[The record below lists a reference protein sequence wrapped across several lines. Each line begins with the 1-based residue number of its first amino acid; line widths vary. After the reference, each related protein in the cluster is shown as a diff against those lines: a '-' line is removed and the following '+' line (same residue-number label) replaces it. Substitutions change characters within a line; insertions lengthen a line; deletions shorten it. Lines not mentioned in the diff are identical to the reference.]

1 MATKDNPYYKKF
13 RQPRKLL
20 SATVIKTMLEVAKQA
35 LETEC
40 EMVATWK
47 PKIGKDLPF
56 IDRFILG
63 SDKTLIQ
70 ATPEHAVLMAQA
82 RIDYISEKIDFL
94 NQKNNN

>member
-1 MATKDNPYYKKF
+1 MEAKDNPYYKKF

-20 SATVIKTMLEVAKQA
+20 TDSDIKTMLEVTKQS
-35 LETEC
+35 LGTEQ
-40 EMVATWK
+40 EMVATWM

-63 SDKTLIQ
+63 ADKALIQ

-82 RIDYISEKIDFL
+82 KIYYLSEKIDFL
-94 NQKNNN
+94 TSKRTI